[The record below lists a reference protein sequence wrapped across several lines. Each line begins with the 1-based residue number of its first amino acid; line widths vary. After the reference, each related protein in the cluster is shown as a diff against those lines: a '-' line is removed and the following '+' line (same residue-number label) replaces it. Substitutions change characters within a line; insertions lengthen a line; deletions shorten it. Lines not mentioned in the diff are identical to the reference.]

1 MERRRKY
8 EHIGEENIG
17 GWREK
22 AKIGGQREDAKNYMF
37 TEISAVD
44 IGGLRYIYWNQWNKY
59 SWEGRRRWQSHKGEV
74 DIDG

>member
-1 MERRRKY
+1 VERRRKY

-44 IGGLRYIYWNQWNKY
+44 IGGLRYIY
-59 SWEGRRRWQSHKGEV
+59 
-74 DIDG
+74 